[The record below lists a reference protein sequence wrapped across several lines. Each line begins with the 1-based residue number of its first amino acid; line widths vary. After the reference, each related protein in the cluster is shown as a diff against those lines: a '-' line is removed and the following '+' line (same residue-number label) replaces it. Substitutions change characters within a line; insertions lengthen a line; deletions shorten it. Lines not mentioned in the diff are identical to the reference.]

1 MKNFFIGRPIFAIS
15 LSVIIVLLGAISI
28 GNLAIEQYPDI
39 TPPVVE
45 VTATYEG
52 ADAETVNNAVATP
65 IAESIMGVSD
75 MLYMQATSA
84 NDGSMTLQVTFDIGS
99 DADLDA
105 IFTQNN
111 VATAMAKLPAS
122 VTEQGVV
129 TRKTQTGFLMVYAL
143 YSDGRYDENFLSNYA
158 YINIQNEL
166 LKINGI
172 GKVEIMGAGEYAMR
186 VWLRPDLLAY
196 YNISVSDILSAIS
209 TEAGIYPAGKFG
221 AEPTPSTT
229 QFTYTVTM
237 PRQISSAE
245 EFGDILLRTTERG
258 TQLRLRDVATIELGN
273 QNYGASSRFG
283 DMPTTII
290 SIYQE
295 PNSNA
300 VALGKAVKAKMSEL
314 AKRMPDG
321 VEFEVLVDGTKS
333 ISAGIREIF
342 ETLIIALV
350 LVILIIFIFLQDWRA
365 TLIPLVAIPVSIIG
379 TFMVFPL
386 LGFTINIISLLG
398 LVLSVGL
405 VVDDA
410 IVVVEAVQAN
420 IERGL
425 NARKATE
432 EAMGKVTS
440 PIIATTIVLL
450 AVFIPISFSGGISAR
465 LFQQFAITISVSVVF
480 STINAL
486 SLSPALCGL
495 LLRPHKE
502 RTTGFFGAFNR
513 LFDRAMGR
521 YSAVIGKVVSRWRTS
536 IVVVAVMA
544 VAIVAMLKILPK
556 GFLPE
561 EDLGFFTISVN
572 APDNTALSRTEQIMA
587 KVDSVTKAT
596 LPIVESTGVVS
607 GFNMISGVA
616 ATNSGVVFVKLKDFD
631 QRKMS
636 AMEAVAELN
645 RVLYSAIPE
654 AECGAF
660 VSPSIPGLGVT
671 SGVTFELQDRAGKG
685 TEYLAEQSNRLLAE
699 LRKEPRIKSASTEFR
714 NGVAQK
720 HLDIDK
726 QHALM
731 SGVSLSSL
739 YSETATLLGGRM
751 INNFNLYGRLY
762 QSYLQAAPEYR
773 ENEASLNGYYL
784 KNGNGESVPLTS
796 FVSVRDTT
804 GVQYISQFN
813 LYRSIGINVS
823 PEEGVSTGDVMDNIE
838 RIAETTLPDDVAI
851 AWSGVSFQ
859 EREESGRG
867 AWVFLIAFVFVFF
880 TLSSLYES
888 WSLPLSIVMSVPL
901 AVVGALCAVG
911 LAHLFAPQFINDIYM
926 QISLAMLIGLASK
939 NSILVVEYA
948 DKLFHEKQ
956 LSLLEATV
964 NASKM
969 RVRPILMTAF
979 ASILGILPLVFAS
992 GVYSTARNIIGV
1004 SLVGGL
1010 LFATIFGILLYPAF
1024 YFLVGKVARF
1034 EQKRQKEDNNA

>member
-1 MKNFFIGRPIFAIS
+1 MKNFFISRPIFAIS
-15 LSVIIVLLGAISI
+15 LSVVIVLLGAISI

-45 VTATYEG
+45 VSATYEG

-65 IAESIMGVSD
+65 IAQSIMGVSD

-111 VATAMAKLPAS
+111 VATAMAKLPSS

-143 YSDGRYDENFLSNYA
+143 YSDGRYDENFLANYA

-196 YNISVSDILSAIS
+196 YNISVSEILSAIS
-209 TEAGIYPAGKFG
+209 AEAGIYPAGKFG
-221 AEPTPSTT
+221 AEPTPPTT
-229 QFTYTVTM
+229 QYTYTVTM
-237 PRQISSAE
+237 PRQISTPE

-258 TQLRLRDVATIELGN
+258 RELRLRDVATIELGN

-283 DMPTTII
+283 DKPTTILT
-290 SIYQE
+290 IYQE

-300 VALGKAVKAKMSEL
+300 VALGEAVKAKMSEL
-314 AKRMPDG
+314 AERMPDG
-321 VEFEVLVDGTKS
+321 VEYEVLVDGTKS

-342 ETLIIALV
+342 ETLIIALF
-350 LVILIIFIFLQDWRA
+350 LVILIIFLFLQDWRA
-365 TLIPLVAIPVSIIG
+365 TLIPLIAIPVSIIG

-386 LGFTINIISLLG
+386 LGFTINIVSLLG

-425 NARKATE
+425 SPRKATE
-432 EAMGKVTS
+432 EAMSKVTS

-465 LFQQFAITISVSVVF
+465 LFQQFAVTISVSVIF

-486 SLSPALCGL
+486 SLSPALCAM

-513 LFDRAMGR
+513 LFDKAMGR
-521 YSAVIGKVVSRWRTS
+521 YGSAIGRIVGRWRTT
-536 IVVVAVMA
+536 IALVAVMG
-544 VAIVAMLKILPK
+544 VVIGAMLKLLPS

-561 EDLGFFTISVN
+561 EDQGFFTISVN

-596 LPIVESTGVVS
+596 LPIVQSTGVVS
-607 GFNMISGVA
+607 GFNLISGVA
-616 ATNSGVVFVKLKDFD
+616 ATSSGIVFVKLVDFD
-631 QRKMS
+631 KRKLS
-636 AMEAVAELN
+636 AMEAVAKLN

-685 TEYLAEQSNRLLAE
+685 TTYLAEQCDKLLAA
-699 LRKEPRIKSASTEFR
+699 LNKEPRIRSASTEFR

-773 ENEASLNGYYL
+773 ENEASLAGYFL

-796 FVSVRDTT
+796 FVTVRDTT
-804 GVQYISQFN
+804 GVQYVSQFN
-813 LYRSIGINVS
+813 LYRSIGINVT
-823 PEEGVSTGDVMDNIE
+823 PDEGASTGDIMDDIE
-838 RIAETTLPDDVAI
+838 RVANNILPDDTAI

-859 EREESGRG
+859 ERTESGKG

-880 TLSSLYES
+880 TLSALYES
-888 WSLPLSIVMSVPL
+888 WSLPLSIVMGVPL

-911 LAHLFAPQFINDIYM
+911 LAHLIAPQFINDIYM
-926 QISLAMLIGLASK
+926 QISLAMLIGLAAK
-939 NSILVVEYA
+939 NAILVVEYA
-948 DKLFHEKQ
+948 DKLFHEERQ
-956 LSLLEATV
+956 SLLEATT
-964 NASKM
+964 NAAKM

-979 ASILGILPLVFAS
+979 ASILGMLPLVFAS
-992 GVYSTARNIIGV
+992 GVYSTARNIMGV

-1010 LFATIFGILLYPAF
+1010 LFATIFGVLLYPAL
-1024 YFLVGKVARF
+1024 YYLVGKVARF
-1034 EQKRQKEDNNA
+1034 EQRREKEENYA